1 MPYSLP
7 NYAID
12 GTWNHNQ
19 SIILDVILNRVI
31 GFLYASLGGIP
42 KSWRAEKVSIRTSQ
56 LIKGAINPENLSYMN
71 QSPIDAYCGYMSEDL
86 IGNLRRTYEITSG
99 ADISDDSAFER
110 YVNAHFDRDSGYQH
124 YKEDM
129 DVKIAAFND
138 DVLFKIDIFS
148 LFKDYPFLIKY
159 RYDLTKHIQKI
170 AKTAF
175 LMNYK
180 VKYITIPPVRNKIG
194 KMTNRGRQDDIYYE
208 MKEFQPIFSVDID
221 KEFVNVH
228 FKSTLGK
235 LILHNTLMMD
245 TDWAPEEVFELSKNA
260 YFIYKRFIFN
270 SAVAK
275 KKKEMIPLWFD
286 DIKSFLDL
294 KSKNNTYVHKE
305 IIVKSLEEIQKMGL
319 IRGYEWI
326 KHYKQKQYRVILKD
340 SGKELE
346 KRHGKSDTLL
356 KVPI

>member
-1 MPYSLP
+1 
-7 NYAID
+7 
-12 GTWNHNQ
+12 
-19 SIILDVILNRVI
+19 
-31 GFLYASLGGIP
+31 
-42 KSWRAEKVSIRTSQ
+42 
-56 LIKGAINPENLSYMN
+56 
-71 QSPIDAYCGYMSEDL
+71 
-86 IGNLRRTYEITSG
+86 
-99 ADISDDSAFER
+99 
-110 YVNAHFDRDSGYQH
+110 
-124 YKEDM
+124 
-129 DVKIAAFND
+129 
-138 DVLFKIDIFS
+138 
-148 LFKDYPFLIKY
+148 
-159 RYDLTKHIQKI
+159 
-170 AKTAF
+170 
-175 LMNYK
+175 
-180 VKYITIPPVRNKIG
+180 
-194 KMTNRGRQDDIYYE
+194 